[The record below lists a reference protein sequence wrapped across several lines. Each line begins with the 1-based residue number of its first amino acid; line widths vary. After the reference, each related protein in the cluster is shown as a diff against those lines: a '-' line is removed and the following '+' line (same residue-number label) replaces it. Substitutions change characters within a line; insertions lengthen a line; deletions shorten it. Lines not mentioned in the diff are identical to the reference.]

1 MILTP
6 AVENTYAAPGSASVV
21 PSDLRRLQAHLL
33 ASVNHEFRT
42 PLAGILGMAELL
54 FETELTEE
62 QKEYLGA
69 IRLCA
74 ENLLGLLNRVLDYSE
89 LAAGTAT
96 VEEAE
101 FDLREALE
109 AAVKAYRERA
119 EAKGLD
125 LQITLDGD
133 LPPIAVGDPV
143 RIRQI
148 LAHLLDNAIKFT
160 HRGQVAVSARVCWRQ
175 PPRFGLEIA
184 VQDTGVGI
192 PEEKLGSIREVFGSL
207 EAGFSR
213 GYAGLGLGLAI
224 VSKTVQLVGGQFRV
238 NSRPGQGS
246 TFTVEL
252 PLQATGLTGG
262 GETDAAAAHQPLGRI
277 LVVEDDMVAQRIVTR
292 MLERHSYLVTCA
304 ASGLEALQLA
314 ATARFDLVL
323 LDLQMPEM
331 DGVETAVR
339 LRRLSGYDK
348 VPLVAV
354 TANATEEYRR
364 RCAAAGMQAFLT
376 KPVSGAD
383 LLATVSAFLGQSET

>member
-1 MILTP
+1 M
-6 AVENTYAAPGSASVV
+6 VVAPTAGSPDVSREGASVV
-21 PSDLRRLQAHLL
+21 YNDLRRLQARFL

-62 QKEYLGA
+62 QKEYLDA
-69 IRLCA
+69 IRQCA
-74 ENLLGLLNRVLDYSE
+74 ENLVGLLNRVLDYADLS
-89 LAAGTAT
+89 AGTAVLDDT
-96 VEEAE
+96 E
-101 FDLREALE
+101 FDLRGELE
-109 AAVKAYRERA
+109 AALGPYRERA
-119 EAKGLD
+119 EAKGLEFSAK
-125 LQITLDGD
+125 LDGD
-133 LPPIAVGDPV
+133 LPAIAVGDPA

-148 LAHLLDNAIKFT
+148 LGHLLDNAIKFT
-160 HRGQVAVSARVCWRQ
+160 HRGQVKVTARTCRREGQ
-175 PPRFGLEIA
+175 RFGLEIT

-192 PEEKLGSIREVFGSL
+192 PEEKLGSICEVFGSL
-207 EAGFSR
+207 ECGFSR
-213 GYAGLGLGLAI
+213 GYAGMGLGLAI
-224 VSKTVQLVGGQFRV
+224 VSKTVQLMGGQLRV
-238 NSRPGQGS
+238 SSRLGQGS
-246 TFTVEL
+246 TFAVEL
-252 PLQATGLTGG
+252 PLQAAVPITGPERNLAQ
-262 GETDAAAAHQPLGRI
+262 TDQPVRRI
-277 LVVEDDMVAQRIVTR
+277 LVVEDDIVAQRIVTR
-292 MLERHSYLVTCA
+292 MLEQHSYVVTCA

-348 VPLVAV
+348 VPMVAV

-383 LLATVSAFLGQSET
+383 LVATVAAFLS